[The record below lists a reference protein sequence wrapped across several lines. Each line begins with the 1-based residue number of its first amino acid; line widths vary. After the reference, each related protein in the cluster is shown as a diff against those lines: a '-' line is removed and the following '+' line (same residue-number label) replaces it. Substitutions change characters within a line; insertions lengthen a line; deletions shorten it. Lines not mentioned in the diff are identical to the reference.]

1 MAYNSTVGNVVQ
13 TVTNTYQSFAAY
25 TNVSTS
31 SQTTITQLTTS
42 ITPKFNSSKILILA
56 SITYDWTR
64 DNSGCG
70 FVLFRDN
77 QGGTDADLAKGNA
90 HGSNYRVYTDLGS
103 NNNRD
108 QSCMQRTIN
117 LIDSPGTSNQ
127 IQYQIRLQNASNGGG
142 QNFILNASMHANG
155 NDTNQGDDPKCVSVV
170 TLMELAQA

>member
-13 TVTNTYQSFAAY
+13 TVTNTYQGFVAY

-42 ITPKFNSSKILILA
+42 ITPKFNNSKILILA
-56 SITYDWTR
+56 SITFDWTR

-70 FVLFRDN
+70 FIIYRDN
-77 QGGTDADLAKGNA
+77 QGGTDAELAKGNA
-90 HGSNYRVYTDLGS
+90 LGSNYRCYTDLGS

-108 QSCMQRTIN
+108 QSCMQRSIN
-117 LIDSPGTSNQ
+117 LVDSPSTNNN
-127 IQYQIRLQNASNGGG
+127 IQYQIRLQNSSNGSG

-155 NDTNQGDDPKCVSVV
+155 NDGNQGDDPKCVSVV
-170 TLMELAQA
+170 TLMELAQ